1 MKVINPC
8 FIIVDQAESV
18 NAADSEAVHL
28 VDDVN
33 DQLRDAADNDCRIFI
48 DEMFPS
54 FVAGDSEVVDC
65 ASPHAF
71 DACQRLIDACNAS
84 GGKFGRINRSD
95 MDIAH
100 AHARH
105 ALNIKD

>member
-1 MKVINPC
+1 MRVIIPC

-54 FVAGDSEVVDC
+54 FVAGDSEVVCC
-65 ASPHAF
+65 AAPHAY
-71 DACQRLIDACNAS
+71 DSCQRLIDAYNAS